1 MCIRDRNNMAFTKI
15 LNKYIYG
22 PLWKRMGRKIKNIVR
37 ILLPKRK
44 IKKRKN
50 TDYGMLFVFKK

>member
-1 MCIRDRNNMAFTKI
+1 MAFTKI